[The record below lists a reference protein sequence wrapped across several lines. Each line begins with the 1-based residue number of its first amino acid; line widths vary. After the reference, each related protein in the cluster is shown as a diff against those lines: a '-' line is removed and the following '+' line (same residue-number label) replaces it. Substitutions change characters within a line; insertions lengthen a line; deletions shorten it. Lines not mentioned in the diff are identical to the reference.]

1 MNKTLI
7 CINCPLGCVLTV
19 TLEGGEVTAV
29 AGNGCKRGA
38 AYARQEVLAPTRM
51 VTTTVPVSGGTPA
64 WAPVKTAAPIPKD
77 QVTACMA
84 YLRTV
89 RAAAPLK
96 RGDAVGQ
103 FAGTAIVAT
112 RDIPTA

>member
-1 MNKTLI
+1 MNKTLT
-7 CINCPLGCVLTV
+7 CINCPLGCAVTV
-19 TLEGGEVTAV
+19 TVEHGEITAV
-29 AGNGCKRGA
+29 TGHGCKRGA
-38 AYARQEVLAPTRM
+38 AYARQELLAPARM
-51 VTTTVPVSGGTPA
+51 VTTTVPVQGGLLA

-77 QVTACMA
+77 QVMACMA

-89 RAAAPLK
+89 RAAAPLR
-96 RGDAVGQ
+96 RGDEVGQ